1 MGIAVLV
8 GGGRLLERC
17 ACVCSFSCVWLC
29 SLMDYIASQ
38 ASLSMGFPG
47 QEYLNGLPFPP
58 PGDLPNPGNQ
68 TFSWFSC
75 TAGRFFTT
83 EPPGKPRLLPSPFL
97 LPGEDMRCVPGEAV
111 LLIGP
116 RGQWYV
122 LQTKV
127 LDLFLVYVQILSLF
141 LPSFSFQQNS
151 RYVWQL
157 ILWKWQGTTLGTECA
172 RGVSSCVPGVYLSQS
187 AGRPGSVLQW
197 AWVSGS
203 LQPQQRERGHSPWR
217 LLHQELPILL
227 PKHFQS
233 FSSSPQSPD
242 FVFVVRLLGHIS
254 FAIPWTV
261 AHQAPLSI
269 GFPKQEYWSGLPFP
283 PPGDLPD
290 PVMEPV
296 SPALACGFF
305 ITEPSGKP
313 QILFSFYQTNNLLII
328 SQECKDTHQ
337 IGRSQGYQTKHGAT
351 YFQSSC

>member
-75 TAGRFFTT
+75 IAGRFFTT
-83 EPPGKPRLLPSPFL
+83 EPPGKPRLLPYPFL

-127 LDLFLVYVQILSLF
+127 LDLFLVYVQILSLGWEDP
-141 LPSFSFQQNS
+141 LEEEMATHSSILALWITWMKEPGRLKSTGWQRVRHDLVTGHARTCDTKVESRRNVWVMYPSNPEGKVRSIEVCKWIHHTRLQAHTHTQMHKNFS
-151 RYVWQL
+151 
-157 ILWKWQGTTLGTECA
+157 
-172 RGVSSCVPGVYLSQS
+172 
-187 AGRPGSVLQW
+187 
-197 AWVSGS
+197 
-203 LQPQQRERGHSPWR
+203 
-217 LLHQELPILL
+217 
-227 PKHFQS
+227 
-233 FSSSPQSPD
+233 
-242 FVFVVRLLGHIS
+242 
-254 FAIPWTV
+254 
-261 AHQAPLSI
+261 
-269 GFPKQEYWSGLPFP
+269 
-283 PPGDLPD
+283 
-290 PVMEPV
+290 
-296 SPALACGFF
+296 
-305 ITEPSGKP
+305 
-313 QILFSFYQTNNLLII
+313 
-328 SQECKDTHQ
+328 
-337 IGRSQGYQTKHGAT
+337 
-351 YFQSSC
+351 